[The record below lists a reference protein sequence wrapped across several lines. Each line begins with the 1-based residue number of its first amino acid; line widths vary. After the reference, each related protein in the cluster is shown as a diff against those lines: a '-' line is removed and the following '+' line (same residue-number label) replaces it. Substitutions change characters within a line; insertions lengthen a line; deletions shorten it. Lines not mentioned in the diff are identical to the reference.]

1 MASVTK
7 RKWTHKGV
15 ERTAWVVRYI
25 DKSGSRKQETFDQKK
40 QADRRRVEIEGEL
53 ARGVH
58 VAVSDSCTIRELADA
73 YMLDVERRHHIG
85 DRMTMTSVKSY
96 RNMIYNHICAEFGT
110 LKVVDLTAAMIQDWL
125 NKKCETW
132 KRSSV
137 RRAHCNL
144 TLLLSFGVSKR
155 MVGRNVIKEG
165 RVRVPSGEVKRV
177 AVPSRKQLSAI
188 LEALEIRAPQERHRS
203 IPIRR
208 AAITLA
214 MFCGLRRGEV
224 CGLQW
229 ENVDFAKRMVRV
241 RHNMSVYDGLKAPK
255 TFAGIRDV
263 PMPERVVQALQAL
276 HADSGK
282 PETGHVI
289 TARGGRPMRP
299 TELWEYYRDL
309 CGKCGMLDEAG
320 VPLFHLH
327 ALRHAAASLAI
338 AKGLSPLHVKTFI
351 GHARVATTMDIYG
364 HLFPDD
370 ERIATALTSVAE
382 DFSPQQQ

>member
-7 RKWTHKGV
+7 RKWMHNGT
-15 ERTAWVVRYI
+15 ERTAWVIRYT
-25 DKSGSRKQETFDQKK
+25 DKSGSRKQETFEQKK

-53 ARGVH
+53 SRGVH
-58 VAVSDSCTIRELADA
+58 VAVSDSCTVRQLADA
-73 YMLDVERRHHIG
+73 YMQDVERRHHIG

-96 RNMIYNHICAEFGT
+96 RNMIYNHICVEFGT
-110 LKVVDLTAAMIQDWL
+110 LKVVDLTPAMIQDWL
-125 NKKCETW
+125 NSKCETW

-137 RRAHCNL
+137 RRAHCNF
-144 TLLLSFGVSKR
+144 TLLLSFAVSKR
-155 MVGRNVIKEG
+155 LAGRNVIKES
-165 RVRVPSGEVKRV
+165 RVRVPMGEVKRV
-177 AVPSRKQLSAI
+177 AVPNRAQLAAL
-188 LEALEIRAPQERHRS
+188 LEALETRGTAERHRS
-203 IPIRR
+203 VPIRR

-229 ENVDFAKRMVRV
+229 DNVDFGERLVRV
-241 RHNMSVYDGLKAPK
+241 RHNMSVHDGLKAPK

-263 PMPERVVQALQAL
+263 PMPDPVFQALTIL
-276 HADSGK
+276 HEASGK
-282 PETGHVI
+282 PELGHVI
-289 TARGGRPMRP
+289 TAHSGRAMYPA
-299 TELWEYYRDL
+299 ELWEYYRDL
-309 CGKCGMLDEAG
+309 CRRAGLADDGGK
-320 VPLFHLH
+320 PLFHLH

-370 ERIATALTSVAE
+370 ERIAMALKSVAA
-382 DFSPQQQ
+382 DFAPQQQ